1 MPGRRAALLLPGAL
15 ALPAAA
21 AEGDY
26 AFRVRRGGTLVG
38 THTVRFA
45 QRGAERIATSDLV
58 IAPRVMGIVVYR
70 YEHRYEEAT
79 VGERFRRVTSRLNRN
94 GRIVEVRGEATG
106 TAVLLDGTAGPQR
119 LPPDA
124 APLSWWQMQRMGGRV
139 PLFGTT
145 TGRALSLAWQS
156 QRLPEGGFAY
166 ACSGDVVAGVRFD
179 VTGRWSGFTATG
191 EDGTEIVY
199 EPA

>member
-1 MPGRRAALLLPGAL
+1 MQRRAALLLPAGL

-26 AFRVRRGGTLVG
+26 AFRVMRRGDVVG
-38 THTVRFA
+38 THTVRFSP
-45 QRGAERIATSDLV
+45 RGADRIATSD
-58 IAPRVMGIVVYR
+58 ISITPRVMGIVVYR

-79 VGERFRRVTSRLNRN
+79 IGERFRRVTSRLNRN

-106 TAVLLDGTAGPQR
+106 DAVLLDGTEGAQR
-119 LPPDA
+119 LPADA
-124 APLSWWQMQRMGGRV
+124 APLSWWVMPRLAGRI

-145 TGRALSLAWQS
+145 TGRALTLAWQS
-156 QRLPEGGFAY
+156 RRLPGGGAEY
-166 ACSGDVVAGVRFD
+166 ACTGDVTAT
-179 VTGRWSGFTATG
+179 VTYSAAGRWVGFTARG
-191 EDGTEIVY
+191 EDGTDIAY